1 MLNDMGV
8 DHRSNHE
15 SGALGRNV
23 AFHYI
28 EYSGKYGAD
37 NNFTARHIIPITS
50 CE

>member
-1 MLNDMGV
+1 MIWGLIIGLIMKG
-8 DHRSNHE
+8 
-15 SGALGRNV
+15 GALGRNV